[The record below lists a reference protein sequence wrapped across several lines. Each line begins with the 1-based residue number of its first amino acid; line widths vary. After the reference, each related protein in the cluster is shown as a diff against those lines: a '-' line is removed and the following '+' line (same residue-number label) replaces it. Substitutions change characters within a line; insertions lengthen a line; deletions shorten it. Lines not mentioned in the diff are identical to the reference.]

1 VTIQFTVEL
10 NQGPASRFEMPRKRS
25 KTHTPKQT
33 RRAATAPVV
42 FEPRHPTLIAAACFA
57 LWIGLMSLPML
68 GGAFLATP
76 YNDQYSSGYAY
87 RAWAAEWWKRL
98 GHVPLWNPEI
108 FGGMPFVAGM
118 SGDVL
123 YPTAWLRLVLP
134 THVAMNLGFVIHYV
148 LAGLFTYWFLRR
160 WRVSWTG
167 AVVGGLAYQLAG
179 VIGSYVSP
187 GHDGKLF
194 VTSMLPLALT
204 GLTIG
209 IRDRRL
215 EGYALVALAVGLIML
230 SPHPQMA
237 QYALLAAGLFTLY
250 LTLGEGTVV
259 SATARL
265 SALGLAAL
273 AVIVGVGVSAI
284 QYVPFYAYI
293 PYSPRDSS
301 VLHNFAWS
309 AAYAIPWAHVPEF
322 VIPRFT
328 GESFSGSYWGPN
340 GLKLHSEY
348 LGLLVVAL
356 AAVGAADRSRRRMI
370 LWLGGIGFLFLL
382 IALGSATPFF
392 RLWWEVVPFSKSM
405 RAPGMALF
413 IVAFVTAVLA
423 AFGVDRVTTGSVPR
437 FAPVALIVGGLVAM
451 LGLTGAFGAMAES
464 LGRGVEASLGFPN
477 RGAMAATAAHT
488 LQWSAPAAGL
498 ALAAA
503 GALASLRRRGLA
515 GPRVIAGALIAL
527 VGTDLWFNARAFWN
541 YSNAPDELF
550 AGDAIKTRLRSVPRP
565 FRVWDLEVYPGA
577 ALMADDIAQ
586 LYGHHG
592 NEPHAFDVVNARE
605 GESLSFARA
614 GDPQI
619 LDLFA
624 VNYLIVQAT
633 ATTPDS
639 LPGFRRTL
647 SNVATSSGTT
657 AMLFERE
664 QPIGYARFVPAGAVP
679 ASRAQIASTVV
690 DPRFPID
697 RVVLLDSAP
706 GLRPGA
712 IPSPAPPAPSVT
724 VTFASWQPGEMRMR
738 FGGAGDRAPSAGY
751 LLVSENWDAE
761 WRATVDGQA
770 ASVLR
775 GDGTL
780 ITVPVAAGAR
790 EVSLRY
796 EGRAYSRG
804 RVITLIALVIVV
816 LGLVSP
822 PLIRR
827 RSARPSPAVA
837 PVAA

>member
-1 VTIQFTVEL
+1 
-10 NQGPASRFEMPRKRS
+10 MPRK
-25 KTHTPKQT
+25 KIKP
-33 RRAATAPVV
+33 ATSRNTTKAGSPSVV
-42 FEPRHPTLIAAACFA
+42 FEPRHPTLIATACFT
-57 LWIGLMSLPML
+57 LWIAVMSLPML
-68 GGAFLATP
+68 GGAFLATA

-87 RAWAAEWWKRL
+87 RAWAAEWWKKL

-118 SGDVL
+118 SGDLL

-179 VIGSYVSP
+179 VVGSYVSP

-194 VTSMLPLALT
+194 VTTMLPLTLT

-215 EGYALVALAVGLIML
+215 EGYAIVALGVGLMML

-237 QYALLAAGLFTLY
+237 QYALLAAGLFALY
-250 LTLGEGTVV
+250 LTLGDGSVT
-259 SATARL
+259 TPKARVT
-265 SALGLAAL
+265 SLGLAAA
-273 AVIVGVGVSAI
+273 AVAVGVGVSAI

-309 AAYAIPWAHVPEF
+309 AAYAIPWAHVPEL

-328 GESFSGSYWGPN
+328 GETFNGTYWGPN

-356 AAVGAADRSRRRMI
+356 AIVGAADKQRRRMI
-370 LWLGGIGFLFLL
+370 LWLGGIGLLFLL
-382 IALGSATPFF
+382 IALGASTPFF
-392 RLWWEVVPFSKSM
+392 RLWWAVVPFSKSM

-423 AFGVDRVTTGSVPR
+423 ALGADRVTNGTAPR
-437 FAPVALIVGGLVAM
+437 FARVALIVGALIAL
-451 LGLTGAFGAMAES
+451 LGLTGAIGAMAES
-464 LGRGVEASLGFPN
+464 LGRGVEAKLGLPQ
-477 RGAMAATAAHT
+477 RGAMATAAAGT
-488 LQWSAPAAGL
+488 IQWSALVAGL
-498 ALAAA
+498 MLAAA
-503 GALASLRRRGLA
+503 GAIAFSRSRGLA
-515 GPRVIAGALIAL
+515 RPRVFAGLLIAL
-527 VGTDLWFNARAFWN
+527 VGTDLWVNDRAFWN

-565 FRVWDLEVYPGA
+565 FRVWDVDVYPGA
-577 ALMADDIAQ
+577 ALMADDISQ

-619 LDLFA
+619 LNLFA
-624 VNYLIVQAT
+624 VNYLIVPAD
-633 ATTPDS
+633 AAPDS
-639 LPGFRRTL
+639 LPGFRRTVT
-647 SNVATSSGTT
+647 NAATSAGVAAT
-657 AMLFERE
+657 LFERE
-664 QPIGYARFVPAGAVP
+664 QPIPYARFIPAAAVP
-679 ASRAQIASTVV
+679 TSASQIVSTVV
-690 DPRFPID
+690 DPQFAVD
-697 RVVLLDSAP
+697 RVVLLESAP
-706 GLRPGA
+706 GIAPGT
-712 IPSPAPPAPSVT
+712 IPNPLPPPSGVD
-724 VTFASWQPGEMRMR
+724 VRVAEWQPGALRLQLD
-738 FGGAGDRAPSAGY
+738 GAPPNAGY

-761 WRATVDGQA
+761 WRASVDGKDA
-770 ASVLR
+770 TVLR

-780 ITVPVAAGAR
+780 ITVPVPAGAR
-790 EVSLRY
+790 EVVLRY
-796 EGRAYSRG
+796 EGRSYARG
-804 RVITLIALVIVV
+804 RALTLAALAV
-816 LGLVSP
+816 LGCGLMLP
-822 PLIRR
+822 PAFRR
-827 RSARPSPAVA
+827 RKGIPKEAGER
-837 PVAA
+837 

>member
-1 VTIQFTVEL
+1 
-10 NQGPASRFEMPRKRS
+10 
-25 KTHTPKQT
+25 
-33 RRAATAPVV
+33 
-42 FEPRHPTLIAAACFA
+42 
-57 LWIGLMSLPML
+57 MSLPML
-68 GGAFLATP
+68 GGAFLATV

-87 RAWAAEWWKRL
+87 RAWAAEWWKQL

-194 VTSMLPLALT
+194 VTTMLPLTLV

-215 EGYALVALAVGLIML
+215 DGYAIVALAVGLMML

-237 QYALLAAGLFTLY
+237 QYALLAAGIFTLY
-250 LTLGEGTVV
+250 LTLGEGPVASTP
-259 SATARL
+259 ARL
-265 SALGLAAL
+265 QALALAGA

-301 VLHNFAWS
+301 VLHNFEWS
-309 AAYAIPWAHVPEF
+309 AAYALPWAHVPEL
-322 VIPRFT
+322 VVPRFT
-328 GESFSGSYWGPN
+328 GETFNGSYWGPN

-356 AAVGAADRSRRRMI
+356 AVVGAADRQRRRMI
-370 LWLGGIGFLFLL
+370 LWLGAIGLLFLL
-382 IALGSATPFF
+382 IALGASTPFF
-392 RLWWEVVPFSKSM
+392 RLWWELVPFSKSM

-423 AFGVDRVTTGSVPR
+423 AFGVDRVALGATRP
-437 FAPVALIVGGLVAM
+437 FARVALIVGAVVAL
-451 LGLTGAFGAMAES
+451 LGLTGAFGEIAVS
-464 LGRGVEASLGFPN
+464 LGRGVEAKLGLPQ
-477 RGAMAATAAHT
+477 RGAMAVSAART
-488 LQWSAPAAGL
+488 IQWSALTAGVIL
-498 ALAAA
+498 AVAGAIALARA
-503 GALASLRRRGLA
+503 RGLA
-515 GPRVIAGALIAL
+515 GPRLFAGVLVAL
-527 VGTDLWFNARAFWN
+527 VGTDLWLNARAFWN
-541 YSNAPDELF
+541 YSSAPEELF
-550 AGDAIKTRLRSVPRP
+550 AGDAIKARLRSAPQP
-565 FRVWDLEVYPGA
+565 FRVWDVDVYPGA

-592 NEPHAFDVVNARE
+592 NEPHAFDVVNGRQ

-624 VNYLIVQAT
+624 VNYLIVPASS
-633 ATTPDS
+633 APES
-639 LPGFRRTL
+639 LPGFHRTL
-647 SNVATSSGTT
+647 TNVATSSGAPAT
-657 AMLFERE
+657 LFERE
-664 QPIGYARFVPAGAVP
+664 RPIPYARFIPAAAVP
-679 ASRAQIASTVV
+679 TSASQIASTVV
-690 DPRFPID
+690 DPQFAID
-697 RVVLLDSAP
+697 RIVLLDSAP
-706 GLRPGA
+706 GIMPGA
-712 IPSPAPPAPSVT
+712 IPNPLPPPSNVPATIAAWRPGDMRVQLGSPAPH
-724 VTFASWQPGEMRMR
+724 
-738 FGGAGDRAPSAGY
+738 AGY
-751 LLVSENWDAE
+751 VLVSENWDAE
-761 WRATVDGQA
+761 WRATVDGKA
-770 ASVLR
+770 ARVLR

-780 ITVPVAAGAR
+780 ITVPVPSGAR
-790 EVSLRY
+790 EVLLRY
-796 EGRAYSRG
+796 EGRSFARG
-804 RVITLIALVIVV
+804 RAITVVSLLVV
-816 LGLVSP
+816 LIGLVLP
-822 PLIRR
+822 PLARR
-827 RSARPSPAVA
+827 RAT
-837 PVAA
+837 

>member
-1 VTIQFTVEL
+1 
-10 NQGPASRFEMPRKRS
+10 
-25 KTHTPKQT
+25 
-33 RRAATAPVV
+33 
-42 FEPRHPTLIAAACFA
+42 
-57 LWIGLMSLPML
+57 MSLPML
-68 GGAFLATP
+68 GSAFLATI

-87 RAWAAEWWKRL
+87 RAWAAEWWKKL

-108 FGGMPFVAGM
+108 LGGMPFVGGM

-194 VTSMLPLALT
+194 VTTMLPLTLI
-204 GLTIG
+204 GLTMG

-215 EGYALVALAVGLIML
+215 EGYAIVALAVGLMML

-237 QYALLAAGLFTLY
+237 QYALLAAGIFTLY
-250 LTLGEGTVV
+250 LTLGEGSLT
-259 SATARL
+259 STRARL
-265 SALGLAAL
+265 EALALAGA

-301 VLHNFAWS
+301 VLHNFEWS
-309 AAYAIPWAHVPEF
+309 AAYALPWAHVPEL

-328 GESFSGSYWGPN
+328 GETFNGSYWGPN

-348 LGLLVVAL
+348 LGLLVVVFAV
-356 AAVGAADRSRRRMI
+356 VGAADRQRRRMVF
-370 LWLGGIGFLFLL
+370 WLAGIGLLFLL
-382 IALGSATPFF
+382 VALGASTPFF
-392 RLWWEVVPFSKSM
+392 RLWWELVPFSKSM

-413 IVAFVTAVLA
+413 IVAFVTAVMA
-423 AFGVDRVTTGSVPR
+423 GFGVDRVAHGDAPR
-437 FAPVALIVGGLVAM
+437 FSRAALIVGAVIAL

-464 LGRGVEASLGFPN
+464 LGRGVEVKLGFPE
-477 RGAMAATAAHT
+477 RGAMAVSAART
-488 LQWSAPAAGL
+488 IQWSALMAGVIL
-498 ALAAA
+498 AVAGAIALARA
-503 GALASLRRRGLA
+503 RGLA
-515 GPRVIAGALIAL
+515 GPRLFAGVLVAL
-527 VGTDLWFNARAFWN
+527 VGTDLWLNARAFWN

-565 FRVWDLEVYPGA
+565 IRVWDVDVYPGA

-592 NEPHAFDVVNARE
+592 NEPHAFDVVNARQ

-624 VNYLIVQAT
+624 VNYLIVPA
-633 ATTPDS
+633 ASAPDS

-647 SNVATSSGTT
+647 TNVATSSGTT
-657 AMLFERE
+657 ATLFERE
-664 QPIGYARFVPAGAVP
+664 QPISYARFIPAAAVP
-679 ASRAQIASTVV
+679 ASASQIANTVV
-690 DPRFPID
+690 DPQFAVD
-697 RVVLLDSAP
+697 RIVLLDSAP
-706 GLRPGA
+706 GIVPGA
-712 IPSPAPPAPSVT
+712 IPNPLPPRSDLAVTVAEWRPGEIRVQLGSPAPH
-724 VTFASWQPGEMRMR
+724 
-738 FGGAGDRAPSAGY
+738 AGY
-751 LLVSENWDAE
+751 VLVSENWDAE
-761 WRATVDGQA
+761 WRASVDGKDA
-770 ASVLR
+770 RVLR

-780 ITVPVAAGAR
+780 ITVPVPSGAR
-790 EVSLRY
+790 EIVLRY
-796 EGRAYSRG
+796 EGRSFARG
-804 RVITLIALVIVV
+804 RIITIVSLLVVVIGLAL
-816 LGLVSP
+816 P
-822 PLIRR
+822 PLARR
-827 RSARPSPAVA
+827 C
-837 PVAA
+837 AA

>member
-1 VTIQFTVEL
+1 
-10 NQGPASRFEMPRKRS
+10 MPRKKPKPAASRNTA
-25 KTHTPKQT
+25 KTSP
-33 RRAATAPVV
+33 PSVV
-42 FEPRHPTLIAAACFA
+42 FEPRHPTLTATACFV
-57 LWIGLMSLPML
+57 LWIALMSLPML
-68 GGAFLATP
+68 GGAFLATV

-118 SGDVL
+118 SGDLL

-194 VTSMLPLALT
+194 VTTMLPLTLT

-215 EGYALVALAVGLIML
+215 EGYAIVALAVGLMML

-237 QYALLAAGLFTLY
+237 QYALLAAGIFALY
-250 LTLGEGTVV
+250 L
-259 SATARL
+259 
-265 SALGLAAL
+265 ALGDGSVTTPKTRVSSLALAAA
-273 AVIVGVGVSAI
+273 AVVVGVGVSAI

-301 VLHNFAWS
+301 VLHNFEWS
-309 AAYAIPWAHVPEF
+309 AAYAIPWAHVPEL
-322 VIPRFT
+322 VISRFT
-328 GESFSGSYWGPN
+328 GETFNGTYWGPN

-348 LGLLVVAL
+348 LGLLIVAL
-356 AAVGAADRSRRRMI
+356 AIVGAADKQRRRMI
-370 LWLGGIGFLFLL
+370 LWLVGIGLLFLL
-382 IALGSATPFF
+382 VALGASTPFF

-423 AFGVDRVTTGSVPR
+423 AFGADRVASGTAPR
-437 FAPVALIVGGLVAM
+437 FARVALIVGALVAL
-451 LGLTGAFGAMAES
+451 LGLTGALGATAES
-464 LGRGVEASLGFPN
+464 LGRGVEGKLGLPQ
-477 RGAMAATAAHT
+477 RGAMAAAAAGT
-488 LQWSAPAAGL
+488 IQWSALVAGL
-498 ALAAA
+498 MLA
-503 GALASLRRRGLA
+503 GAGAIAFARARGLA
-515 GPRVIAGALIAL
+515 GPRAFAGFLIVL
-527 VGTDLWFNARAFWN
+527 VGTDLWLNDRAFWN
-541 YSNAPDELF
+541 YSNAPEELF
-550 AGDAIKTRLRSVPRP
+550 AGDAIKTRLRSAPRP
-565 FRVWDLEVYPGA
+565 FRVWDVDVYPGA

-624 VNYLIVQAT
+624 VNYLIVPA
-633 ATTPDS
+633 ASAPDT
-639 LPGFRRTL
+639 LPGFHRTVT
-647 SNVATSSGTT
+647 NGATSAGAPAT
-657 AMLFERE
+657 LFERE
-664 QPIGYARFVPAGAVP
+664 QPIPYARFIPAAAVP
-679 ASRAQIASTVV
+679 ASASQIASTVV
-690 DPRFPID
+690 DPQFAID
-697 RVVLLDSAP
+697 RVVLVDSAP
-706 GLRPGA
+706 GVRRGA
-712 IPSPAPPAPSVT
+712 IPNPLPPASKLAVT
-724 VTFASWQPGEMRMR
+724 VGDWKPGSMRIQL
-738 FGGAGDRAPSAGY
+738 GAGAPSAGY

-761 WRATVDGQA
+761 WAATVDGKQTP
-770 ASVLR
+770 VLR

-780 ITVPVAAGAR
+780 ITVPVPVGAR
-790 EVSLRY
+790 EVALGY
-796 EGRAYSRG
+796 EGRAYARG
-804 RVITLIALVIVV
+804 RAVTLAALCVV
-816 LGLVSP
+816 ACGLVLP
-822 PLIRR
+822 PAFRR
-827 RSARPSPAVA
+827 RRTTHATSS
-837 PVAA
+837 

>member
-1 VTIQFTVEL
+1 
-10 NQGPASRFEMPRKRS
+10 
-25 KTHTPKQT
+25 
-33 RRAATAPVV
+33 
-42 FEPRHPTLIAAACFA
+42 
-57 LWIGLMSLPML
+57 MSLPML
-68 GGAFLATP
+68 GSAFLATI

-87 RAWAAEWWKRL
+87 RAWAAEWWKKL

-108 FGGMPFVAGM
+108 LGGMPFVGGM

-194 VTSMLPLALT
+194 VTTMLPLTLI
-204 GLTIG
+204 GLTMG

-215 EGYALVALAVGLIML
+215 EGYAIVALAVGLMML

-237 QYALLAAGLFTLY
+237 QYALLAAGIFTLY
-250 LTLGEGTVV
+250 LTLGEGSLT
-259 SATARL
+259 STRARL
-265 SALGLAAL
+265 EALALAGA

-301 VLHNFAWS
+301 VLHNFEWS
-309 AAYAIPWAHVPEF
+309 AAYALPWAHVPEL

-328 GESFSGSYWGPN
+328 GETFNGSYWGPN

-348 LGLLVVAL
+348 LGLLVVVFAV
-356 AAVGAADRSRRRMI
+356 VGAADRQRRRMVF
-370 LWLGGIGFLFLL
+370 WLAGIGLLFLL
-382 IALGSATPFF
+382 VALGASTPFF
-392 RLWWEVVPFSKSM
+392 RLWWELVPFSKSM

-423 AFGVDRVTTGSVPR
+423 GIGVDRVAHGDAPR
-437 FAPVALIVGGLVAM
+437 FSRAALIVGAVIAL

-464 LGRGVEASLGFPN
+464 LGRGVEVKLGFPE
-477 RGAMAATAAHT
+477 RGAMAVSAART
-488 LQWSAPAAGL
+488 IQWSALMAGVIL
-498 ALAAA
+498 AVAGAIALARA
-503 GALASLRRRGLA
+503 RGLA
-515 GPRVIAGALIAL
+515 GPRLFAGVLVAL
-527 VGTDLWFNARAFWN
+527 VGTDLWLNARAFWN

-565 FRVWDLEVYPGA
+565 IRVWDVDVYPGA

-592 NEPHAFDVVNARE
+592 NEPHAFDVVNARQ

-624 VNYLIVQAT
+624 VNYLIVPA
-633 ATTPDS
+633 ASAPDS

-647 SNVATSSGTT
+647 TNVATSSGTT
-657 AMLFERE
+657 ATLFERE
-664 QPIGYARFVPAGAVP
+664 QPISYARFIPAAAVP
-679 ASRAQIASTVV
+679 ASASQIANTVV
-690 DPRFPID
+690 DPQFAVD
-697 RVVLLDSAP
+697 RIVLLDSAP
-706 GLRPGA
+706 GIVPGA
-712 IPSPAPPAPSVT
+712 IPNPLPPRSDLAVTVAEWRPGEIRVQLGSPAPH
-724 VTFASWQPGEMRMR
+724 
-738 FGGAGDRAPSAGY
+738 AGY
-751 LLVSENWDAE
+751 VLVSENWDAE
-761 WRATVDGQA
+761 WRASVDGKDA
-770 ASVLR
+770 RVLR

-780 ITVPVAAGAR
+780 ITVPVPSGAR
-790 EVSLRY
+790 EIVLRY
-796 EGRAYSRG
+796 EGRSFARG
-804 RVITLIALVIVV
+804 RIITIVSLLVVVIGLAL
-816 LGLVSP
+816 P
-822 PLIRR
+822 PLARR
-827 RSARPSPAVA
+827 R
-837 PVAA
+837 AA